1 MWVWVWVWVCGRVCI
16 HIDVDNL
23 DKLGCM
29 EQVFAKT
36 RVRKQENAVRDAML
50 AAKRIE
56 KQLHLKFAKNGSPY
70 EIVKAPGATT
80 AITPQMTY

>member
-1 MWVWVWVWVCGRVCI
+1 VWVCGRACI
-16 HIDVDNL
+16 RINIDNL
-23 DKLGCM
+23 DTLGCM

-56 KQLHLKFAKNGSPY
+56 KQLHLKFAKNGAPY

-80 AITPQMTY
+80 ATMPKTKY

>member
-1 MWVWVWVWVCGRVCI
+1 MR
-16 HIDVDNL
+16 IDVDNL
-23 DKLGCM
+23 DMLGCM

-56 KQLHLKFAKNGSPY
+56 KQLHLKFAKNGAPY
-70 EIVKAPGATT
+70 EIAKAPGATT
-80 AITPQMTY
+80 AITPKMKY